1 MSESYSRRAFLKRS
15 ALTLGM
21 AAIGHIA
28 GLSEK
33 ALAVPQTG
41 NSPERTMLI
50 AYFSH
55 TGNTAL
61 VAEQIHALTHGA
73 MHRIRTVEVYPAE
86 HDPCSELAGRQLRAD
101 YRPEL
106 ASRVDNMESYSII
119 FFGYPIWWHTMPMAC
134 WTFLESCNFTGKTIV
149 PFCTHGGDGF
159 ANSPRDIRALC
170 PQATVLEG
178 YHTRNAHAGRMPR
191 DVTDWLQRIG
201 MMA

>member
-86 HDPCSELAGRQLRAD
+86 HDPCSELAGRQLRA
-101 YRPEL
+101 
-106 ASRVDNMESYSII
+106 
-119 FFGYPIWWHTMPMAC
+119 G
-134 WTFLESCNFTGKTIV
+134 TGL
-149 PFCTHGGDGF
+149 
-159 ANSPRDIRALC
+159 PRGQYGVILHYF
-170 PQATVLEG
+170 PWIPHLV
-178 YHTRNAHAGRMPR
+178 AHHAYGLLDLP
-191 DVTDWLQRIG
+191 
-201 MMA
+201 

>member
-1 MSESYSRRAFLKRS
+1 MSESYSRRAFLKKS

-21 AAIGHIA
+21 AAISHIA
-28 GLSEK
+28 GLSK
-33 ALAVPQTG
+33 ALAAQQTE

-61 VAEQIHALTHGA
+61 VAEQIHALTRGN

-106 ASRVDNMESYSII
+106 ASSVDNMGAYSIV
-119 FFGYPIWWHTMPMAC
+119 FLGYPIWWHTMPMAC
-134 WTFLESCNFTGKTIV
+134 WTFLDSYDFTGKTIV

-159 ANSPRDIRALC
+159 ANSPHDIRALC
-170 PQATVLEG
+170 PQATILEG
-178 YHTRNAHAGRMPR
+178 YHTRNAHAGRMSR
-191 DVTDWLQRIG
+191 DVADWLRRIG
-201 MMA
+201 MTA

>member
-1 MSESYSRRAFLKRS
+1 MSESCSRRAFLKKS

-21 AAIGHIA
+21 AAMCH
-28 GLSEK
+28 LSGTGR
-33 ALAVPQTG
+33 ALAAVVPQTE
-41 NSPERTMLI
+41 NIPERTMLI

-61 VAEQIHALTHGA
+61 VAEQIQALTGGD

-86 HDPCSELAGRQLRAD
+86 HDPCSELAGRQLRAG

-106 ASRVDNMESYSII
+106 ASYSIV
-119 FFGYPIWWHTMPMAC
+119 FLGYPIWWHTMPMAC
-134 WTFLESCNFTGKTIV
+134 WTFLESYDFTGKTIV

-159 ANSPRDIRALC
+159 ANSPADIRVLC

-191 DVTDWLQRIG
+191 DVSDWLRRIG
-201 MMA
+201 MTA